1 MKLMVI
7 LPLAGRHGSM
17 QETEK
22 GNVPLTT
29 ALATTM
35 VVAVLAVE
43 LTSMNSRMQ
52 ATTQLLRRVI
62 QMRCN
67 LAARVAYLAATA
79 AAAAASVLTTNF
91 VTTVAA
97 AVAHHNAQHQQS
109 QHAAAAARL
118 PPLIPTWL
126 RTHAR
131 TQLQRTQG

>member
-62 QMRCN
+62 QMRCS
-67 LAARVAYLAATA
+67 LAARVAYLA

>member
-1 MKLMVI
+1 MVI

-79 AAAAASVLTTNF
+79 AAAASVLTTNF